1 MSRTHTTLGDGLRIS
16 RIITGM
22 WQVADLERNGE
33 KIDPVMASN
42 TMHAHAASGLDTFD
56 MADHY
61 GSAEEIAGTFQMRYP
76 ETPSTLLTKW
86 VPDPSMVSREATRA
100 AVTRALVRMR
110 RERIDLLQFH
120 AWQYSN
126 PNWLDCLWW
135 LEELRQEGFISNL
148 GVTNFDT
155 AHLNIAVKSGISIA
169 SNQICHSLLDRR
181 AASTMAAY
189 CREHGISILAFGTLA
204 GGLLSERW
212 LGKPDPIMAS
222 LETWSEM
229 KYKRFID
236 QAGGWDR
243 YQELL
248 VLLRSIAS
256 SHGSTIAQVASR
268 YILDTPGVSAVI
280 IGARF
285 GVSDHLN
292 ENLKLMDLNL
302 SAKDRERIS
311 QFTDTLQPIPGDCGD
326 EYRKP
331 PFLTATGD
339 LSHHLSSL
347 PKPFRTESDGNG
359 RLRVFTGTIW
369 EPMAGYCRAVRIGNS
384 VHVSGTTS
392 THGAKLVGGSDPSAQ
407 THFVIDKIEGA
418 LHSAGATLE
427 QVVRTRIFIK
437 DTSIWEAVARA
448 HGARFGHIMPANTMV
463 KAEMIGEEYLVEIEA
478 DAVI

>member
-1 MSRTHTTLGDGLRIS
+1 MDKTHITIGDGLRIS

-22 WQVADLERNGE
+22 WQVADLERNGS
-33 KIDPVMASN
+33 KIDPAAAAD
-42 TMHAHAASGLDTFD
+42 TMNAYAVAGLDTFD

-61 GSAEEIAGTFQMRYP
+61 GSAEEITGTFRMRHP
-76 ETPSTLLTKW
+76 NTPSTLLTKW
-86 VPDPSMVSREATRA
+86 VPDPSAVSREATRA
-100 AVTRALVRMR
+100 AVTKALVRMR
-110 RERIDLLQFH
+110 TERLDLLQFH

-135 LEELRQEGFISNL
+135 LEELKKEGFIANI

-155 AHLNIAVKSGISIA
+155 AHLNIAVKSGITIS
-169 SNQICHSLLDRR
+169 SNQVCHSLLDRR
-181 AASTMAAY
+181 AAVAMADFCLNQNIAL
-189 CREHGISILAFGTLA
+189 LAFGTLA
-204 GGLLSERW
+204 GGFLSERW
-212 LGKPDPIMAS
+212 LGKPEPNAELLD
-222 LETWSEM
+222 TWSQM

-248 VLLRSIAS
+248 ALLKSIAT
-256 SHGSTIAQVASR
+256 SHGSTIAQVASKF
-268 YILDTPGVSAVI
+268 ILDTPGVSAII

-285 GVSDHLN
+285 GASDHLN
-292 ENLKLMDLNL
+292 ENLRLYDIDL
-302 SAKDRERIS
+302 SDEERERII
-311 QFTDTLQPIPGDCGD
+311 QFTEGSPMIQGDCGD

-331 PFLTATGD
+331 PFLTASGD

-347 PKPFRTESDGNG
+347 PKPFRTETDANG
-359 RLRVFTGTIW
+359 RLRVFTGTVW
-369 EPMAGYCRAVRIGNS
+369 EPMAGYCRAVKDGNM

-407 THFVIDKIEGA
+407 THFIIDKIEGA
-418 LHSAGATLE
+418 LQSAGATLE